1 MYKTNV
7 RLSQNLKKNKKFS
20 PLYIYIYYEIS
31 KIQNRADH
39 YFTTR
44 KIYNRIAWIYS

>member
-7 RLSQNLKKNKKFS
+7 RLSQNFEKKQKILLS
-20 PLYIYIYYEIS
+20 IYIYYEIS